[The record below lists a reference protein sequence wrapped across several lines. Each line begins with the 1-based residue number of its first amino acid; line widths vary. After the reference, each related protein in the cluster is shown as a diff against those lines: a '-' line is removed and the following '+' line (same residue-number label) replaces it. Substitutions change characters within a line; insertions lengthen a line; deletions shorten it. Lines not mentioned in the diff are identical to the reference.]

1 MTLRSESSNLSADT
15 KEALNKWMHSHSV
28 HIPVSVLKS
37 ILQAEKSNPNQQPLH
52 DYLGRHVVEAIED
65 WCLS

>member
-15 KEALNKWMHSHSV
+15 KEALDKWMNSHSV

-37 ILQAEKSNPNQQPLH
+37 ILREEKSNQNKPLH

-65 WCLS
+65 WCLP